1 MSTKILI
8 RSSIVVLA
16 LAFWALVPFVPGA
29 SAQGKY
35 PTRAISIICP
45 WGAGGATDTIARIVA
60 AVMEQDLGQPV
71 TVVNRTGGGGAV
83 GHTAGATAA
92 PDGYTICLSTTELS
106 MMHWMG
112 LAQISYKDMKPVAR
126 LATNPAGVN
135 VRADAPWKTL
145 MELQDYIKA
154 NPGKL
159 KASGV
164 GPGGIWDLARAGWL
178 NTVGI
183 PVRAV
188 RWVPSN
194 GAAPALQEMLAGG
207 IDIVPC
213 SLPEAR
219 ALIEAKKVKA
229 LAVMADQRAELFPE
243 VPTLKELGVNWA
255 IGAWWGITVPKG
267 TPEDIVAALGK
278 SIEKI
283 VADPQFKEFMKKNGF
298 TISYKN
304 AADFEKFL
312 TEDDAS
318 KGKLMKEIGLA
329 K

>member
-1 MSTKILI
+1 MSRKILI
-8 RSSIVVLA
+8 RNFMVVLS
-16 LAFWALVPFVPGA
+16 LAFGALVLSAPGA
-29 SAQGKY
+29 SGQGKY
-35 PTRAISIICP
+35 PARAISIICP

-60 AVMEQDLGQPV
+60 AVMEKDFGQPV

-112 LAQISYKDMKPVAR
+112 LAQISYKDMKPVGR
-126 LATNPAGVN
+126 LATNPAGVS
-135 VRADAPWKTL
+135 VRADAPWKTVS
-145 MELQDYIKA
+145 ELQDYIGA

-178 NTVGI
+178 KTVGI
-183 PVRAV
+183 PVQAV

-194 GAAPALQEMLAGG
+194 GAAPALQELMAGG

-229 LAVMADQRAELFPE
+229 LAVMADQRADLFPE

-255 IGAWWGITVPKG
+255 IGAWWGITVPQK
-267 TPEDIVAALGK
+267 TPGDIVAVLGK

-283 VADPQFKEFMKKNGF
+283 AADSQFKEFMKKNGLRF
-298 TISYKN
+298 PIKMPRIFPNS
-304 AADFEKFL
+304 
-312 TEDDAS
+312 
-318 KGKLMKEIGLA
+318 
-329 K
+329 